1 MKKCNLKG
9 KEKFIMEK
17 RNLMKD
23 REVLESDKF
32 VDIPE
37 EKMLTKN
44 RRKQILHT
52 KMIAFHNKGSKPK
65 NIIGISEDNSRLKKV
80 EEKLTQTQSRLT
92 LFNTIIKTITSG
104 TSVNQVVK
112 LTVNKTSEYFK
123 DLRVSYSTIRENGN
137 MKVIY
142 SRETQGMSILNGLEC
157 DLLMTPDYLGSL
169 RRREPVIIENS
180 TGDQRLAPF
189 AKILSAFGS
198 RALLGAAVADSKKIT
213 GLLCLHS
220 REAHQWSNHEKK
232 TIKDVAHYLSI
243 AINHAHTE
251 IRNKENEKKIKKNL
265 EELSK
270 KSKYESS
277 ISRITRSVHQ
287 SIDLQEVM
295 EHAVASIRKNID
307 LVDAIAIYLVEGK
320 EAVLKSHRGLTD
332 RYIKLAGRIPYPKGF
347 TWKTIIDGKP
357 RYCPDVDQDAIIGSA
372 GRRMGIKSYLA
383 MPFSH
388 EDKTLGIMGINSFQK
403 NSFGE
408 GELRLLEMV
417 ARQIEIA
424 INNAKQAEAI
434 QESKEKYRALIEQS
448 NDWVWEV
455 DINGSF
461 TYVNPKVREIIG
473 YEPEELLGKTTF
485 DFMSTDEAKR
495 FYDLLSPYFSKQRPF
510 KRLEKKLMHKDG
522 HEVILEVSGTPM
534 FDSQGFFKGYL
545 GVVEDVTQRRNQE
558 KKIHHFAMHDY
569 MTDLPNRRS
578 LEEELTRITNQNSVK
593 QKGALLM
600 IDLDNFKLINDT
612 LGHFAGDQLLKDLS
626 NALAKIMRPRD
637 MLARMGGDEFVVVL
651 QNVSQKEAKK
661 IVDRLFK
668 SINEFQFNIKGYN
681 LNLNCSIGIT
691 LIDGESSIEEIL
703 QKAYSALS
711 QAKSEGKNRIIR
723 YGTGETIIKTKQAS
737 NWKIRIKE
745 ALKLDRY
752 TIEFQPVVRLD
763 TEKTE
768 FFEALIR
775 MKADNGQIVFAKSFI
790 HFAERFGLISE
801 IDRWM
806 VEKITH
812 FLASHPSTKLSIN
825 LSGSSLRDKSL
836 LSSIERY
843 IREGR
848 ISAEQLV
855 FEITELSAIKDLY
868 SVQKW
873 MNKLQIL
880 NARFALDDFG
890 SGFSSFTHLQ
900 ALPVDFVKIDVS
912 FISKIKNDLSCYAI
926 VDSIASVAH
935 VLGKEVIAEGV
946 ENHEIIKSLQEF
958 KIEFGQG
965 RIWKSENLDSLTL

>member
-1 MKKCNLKG
+1 
-9 KEKFIMEK
+9 
-17 RNLMKD
+17 
-23 REVLESDKF
+23 
-32 VDIPE
+32 
-37 EKMLTKN
+37 
-44 RRKQILHT
+44 
-52 KMIAFHNKGSKPK
+52 
-65 NIIGISEDNSRLKKV
+65 
-80 EEKLTQTQSRLT
+80 
-92 LFNTIIKTITSG
+92 
-104 TSVNQVVK
+104 
-112 LTVNKTSEYFK
+112 
-123 DLRVSYSTIRENGN
+123 
-137 MKVIY
+137 
-142 SRETQGMSILNGLEC
+142 
-157 DLLMTPDYLGSL
+157 
-169 RRREPVIIENS
+169 
-180 TGDQRLAPF
+180 
-189 AKILSAFGS
+189 
-198 RALLGAAVADSKKIT
+198 
-213 GLLCLHS
+213 
-220 REAHQWSNHEKK
+220 
-232 TIKDVAHYLSI
+232 LSI

-775 MKADNGQIVFAKSFI
+775 MKADNGQMVFAKSFI

>member
-37 EKMLTKN
+37 EKMLKKN
-44 RRKQILHT
+44 KRKQILHT
-52 KMIAFHNKGSKPK
+52 KKIAFHNKGSKPK

-169 RRREPVIIENS
+169 RRREPVIIEDS
-180 TGDQRLAPF
+180 TVDQRLAPF

-270 KSKYESS
+270 KSKYQSI
-277 ISRITRSVHQ
+277 ISRTTRSVHQ

-295 EHAVASIRKNID
+295 EHAVESIRENID
-307 LVDAIAIYLVEGK
+307 LVDAIAIYLVEGE

-347 TWKTIIDGKP
+347 TWKTIIDRKP
-357 RYCPDVDQDAIIGSA
+357 RYCPDVDQDAIIGPA

-388 EDKTLGIMGINSFQK
+388 EDKTSGIMGINSFQK

-408 GELRLLEMV
+408 EELRLLEMV

-495 FYDLLSPYFSKQRPF
+495 FYDLLSPYFSEKRPF

-578 LEEELTRITNQNSVK
+578 LEEELTRITNQNSAK

-651 QNVSQKEAKK
+651 QNVSPKEAKK

-843 IREGR
+843 IQEGR
-848 ISAEQLV
+848 ISADQLV
-855 FEITELSAIKDLY
+855 FEITELSAIRDLY

-873 MNKLQIL
+873 LNKLQIL
-880 NARFALDDFG
+880 NSRFALDDFG
-890 SGFSSFTHLQ
+890 SGFSSFKHLQ
-900 ALPVDFVKIDVS
+900 TLPVDFVKIDAS

-935 VLGKEVIAEGV
+935 ALGKEVIAEGV
-946 ENHEIIKSLQEF
+946 ENREIIKSLREF
-958 KIEFGQG
+958 KIEYGQG
-965 RIWKSENLDSLTL
+965 KFWKSENLRSLNS